1 MKGVARLK
9 AVRLV
14 LGQDEWDS
22 SLSQVAGT
30 NAKHRVRLH
39 LHLSKFFFIII
50 FNDVLGIQM
59 ERDGEENGG

>member
-1 MKGVARLK
+1 MARQK

-30 NAKHRVRLH
+30 NAKHRVHPH

-50 FNDVLGIQM
+50 VNDVLGIQM
-59 ERDGEENGG
+59 GREGEENGG